1 MDLASIKSYVTC
13 KKSLSRGVSKIP
25 PSELRMIEE
34 DILKG
39 LAVKQSVYEKDAQV
53 ALQMAIEYKS
63 QVHQDTKTNF
73 TDKDGKE
80 SPNSQ
85 NQDAL
90 DDNPDSE
97 EDIDDFD

>member
-63 QVHQDTKTNF
+63 HQDTKTNF